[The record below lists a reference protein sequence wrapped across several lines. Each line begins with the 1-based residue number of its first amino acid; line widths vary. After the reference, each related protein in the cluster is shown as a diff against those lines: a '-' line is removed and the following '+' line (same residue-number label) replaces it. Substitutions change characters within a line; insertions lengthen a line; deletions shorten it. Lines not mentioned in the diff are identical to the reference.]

1 MKAVFHISH
10 RIQLKMSMYF
20 PKKGAVS
27 EKIIQMK
34 ANRKSL
40 LIALNLFVTEFWFL
54 IKVCSFPNQDD
65 DDEDGDLSKY
75 QLDDDSDNENKDKG
89 R

>member
-1 MKAVFHISH
+1 M
-10 RIQLKMSMYF
+10 R
-20 PKKGAVS
+20 
-27 EKIIQMK
+27 

-40 LIALNLFVTEFWFL
+40 LKVLNLFVTEFWFL
-54 IKVCSFPNQDD
+54 IKVCSFPNQDE

>member
-1 MKAVFHISH
+1 MCI
-10 RIQLKMSMYF
+10 F
-20 PKKGAVS
+20 PKKV
-27 EKIIQMK
+27 
-34 ANRKSL
+34 L
-40 LIALNLFVTEFWFL
+40 VVLNHFVTEFWFL
-54 IKVCSFPNQDD
+54 IKVCSFPNQDDD

>member
-1 MKAVFHISH
+1 
-10 RIQLKMSMYF
+10 
-20 PKKGAVS
+20 
-27 EKIIQMK
+27 MK

-40 LIALNLFVTEFWFL
+40 LKVLNLFVTEFWFL